1 MRMNIGILGSGN
13 VGGTLGKRWEAA
25 GHQVTFAT
33 RDRTSWEVYGHWSE
47 DPAQLRTDVFY
58 LLSQ

>member
-1 MRMNIGILGSGN
+1 M
-13 VGGTLGKRWEAA
+13 GGTLGKRWEAA